1 MLRRQENDKFSC
13 DSFAR
18 KGVRM
23 FQARRRKTWIGSAG
37 SVLELVF
44 HNTVRAVRKTH
55 ANAFMAI
62 AMNIL
67 QTVIFV
73 ASFYILFSVL
83 GMRGNAIRG
92 DFILYIMSG
101 IFFYL
106 THVRTVSS
114 VFGTEGPA
122 SAVMLHAP
130 MTTFVAIASNALS
143 ALYIQVLS
151 VLLVLYFYHV
161 LFTPITIHQWAP
173 AFGMLLLA
181 WFAGVAV
188 GVLFLALKPWF
199 PSFAQ
204 TGQMIYVRA
213 SMIASGKMFVANQLP
228 GKMVEWFDWN
238 PLFHIIDQT
247 RGFVFINYFP
257 HHSSVTYPLYV
268 SIAIL
273 MIGLMAEFY
282 TRQNASLSWDAR
294 R

>member
-1 MLRRQENDKFSC
+1 
-13 DSFAR
+13 
-18 KGVRM
+18 M
-23 FQARRRKTWIGSAG
+23 FEARRNKTWIGSAG
-37 SVLELVF
+37 RVLELIF
-44 HNTVRAVRKTH
+44 HNTVRSVRKTH

-62 AMNIL
+62 AMNVL

-73 ASFYILFSVL
+73 ATFYILFTVL
-83 GMRGNAIRG
+83 NMRGSAIRG

-106 THVRTVSS
+106 THVRTVSG
-114 VFGTEGPA
+114 VFGTEGP
-122 SAVMLHAP
+122 SSPMMLHAP

-143 ALYIQVLS
+143 ALYVQVLS
-151 VLLVLYFYHV
+151 VVLVLYFYHV
-161 LFTPITIHQWAP
+161 LFGPITIHQWAP

-188 GVLFLALKPWF
+188 GTLFLAVKPWF
-199 PSFAQ
+199 PSGAQ
-204 TGQMIYVRA
+204 TGQMIYTRA

-228 GKMVEWFDWN
+228 RKMIDWFDWN

-268 SIAIL
+268 SLAVL